1 MTDEAQ
7 SGPFQWLRSS
17 TPHER
22 RTLIAGSLG
31 WMLDAFDVMLYAMVM
46 VDLQAH
52 FGLDNRIAGLIPS
65 LTLFS
70 SALGGAL
77 FGMYAD
83 RRGRTRALMLSILIY
98 SVASGATGFAQT
110 VLQLSLFRLILGLG
124 MGGEWTAGA
133 ALVAESWR
141 ARHRGKALALMQ
153 SSWAIG
159 EMLAA
164 GVAGALLPLVTI
176 TIVGIEFAPWRAV
189 FFAGVIPA
197 LLVVWVRSSVEEPA
211 IWKQS
216 RQQAAGGR
224 RVPLSRLW
232 QPDIRRNAIV
242 ATLMNSAT
250 MFGYWGLFTW
260 VPAFLAKPIA
270 EGGRGFEISEWPWWV
285 VLMGVGKWFG
295 YVLFGYVADAAGR
308 RRAYMI
314 YLVMAGLLVPVFVSL
329 TSPLLLMIVAPLV
342 AFFGTGH
349 YSGFAAIASEL
360 FPTEIRGTAL
370 GITYNI
376 GRAVGALAP
385 FLIGALADRY
395 GLNGALLAT
404 SAAFLLA
411 AALASLLPET
421 RGREL
426 A

>member
-1 MTDEAQ
+1 MNPTSQ
-7 SGPFQWLRSS
+7 TGILGWLQSS

-22 RTLIAGSLG
+22 KTLVAGSLG

-46 VDLQAH
+46 VDLQSH
-52 FGLDNRIAGLIPS
+52 FGVDDRIAGLIPS

-70 SALGGAL
+70 SAFGGAL
-77 FGMYAD
+77 FGLFAD

-98 SVASGATGFAQT
+98 SVASGATGLAQT
-110 VLQLSLFRLILGLG
+110 IFQLGLFRLILGLG

-141 ARHRGKALALMQ
+141 AEHRGKALALMQ

-164 GVAGALLPLVTI
+164 GVAWALLPLVTI
-176 TIVGIEFAPWRAV
+176 TLAGVEFAAWRAV

-197 LLVVWVRSSVEEPA
+197 LLVLWVRRSVEEPE
-211 IWKQS
+211 IWK
-216 RQQAAGGR
+216 RQRGMRAQTAK
-224 RVPLSRLW
+224 VPLSRLW

-242 ATLMNSAT
+242 ATAMNAAT

-260 VPAFLAKPIA
+260 VPAFLAKPVA
-270 EGGRGFEISEWPWWV
+270 EGGRGFPISEWPWWI

-295 YVLFGYVADAAGR
+295 YVLFGYLADAAGR

-329 TSPLLLMIVAPLV
+329 TSPLLLVVVAPLV

-370 GITYNI
+370 GLTYNI
-376 GRAVGALAP
+376 GRGFGALAP
-385 FLIGALADRY
+385 FLIGVLAVRY

-411 AALASLLPET
+411 AFLSSLLPET
-421 RGREL
+421 KGRQL
-426 A
+426 Q